1 VSTARRNGYS
11 VDMEM
16 DDIVTG
22 NFAPPRW
29 IVSAPKSLRVVDW
42 NIDRGLKL
50 SEIIDFLGDSK
61 ADVFL
66 LQEVDINA
74 HRTHRLNIAQEIA
87 RNLRLNYVFGREFV
101 ELTQGSKSSPA
112 YHGQATLSRWK
123 MSNSRIIHFERQSD
137 FWKPRWFKP
146 KLQAFQERLGGRIA
160 LLSEIDIQ
168 GLPIVTYNL
177 HLESRS
183 DDDLR
188 LAQLNEVLHD
198 AATFDPTRVLIVAG
212 DLNLN
217 ASKPRIAELLTSAG
231 LRDAVPTARVATTPH
246 RHLLEPGRYIDWAF
260 VRGSSQP
267 HAGKVLKSVTA
278 SDHYPISFELRLS
291 GSDRKIM
298 SSAFMSLL

>member
-1 VSTARRNGYS
+1 LTVSTNEIIA
-11 VDMEM
+11 E
-16 DDIVTG
+16 
-22 NFAPPRW
+22 NFAPNQWLSWPRSS
-29 IVSAPKSLRVVDW
+29 VRVVDW

-50 SEIIDFLGDSK
+50 SDIIDFLGDCN

-74 HRTHRLNIAQEIA
+74 YRTKQTNVAQEIA
-87 RNLRLNYVFGREFV
+87 RKLRLNYVWGREFV
-101 ELTQGSKSSPA
+101 ELTQGSKTSPA
-112 YHGQATLSRWK
+112 YHGQATLSRWRI
-123 MSNSRIIHFERQSD
+123 SRSSILHFQQQSD

-160 LLSEIDIQ
+160 LVSEIDLQ
-168 GLPIVTYNL
+168 GLPITTYNL

-188 LAQLNEVLHD
+188 LAQLNEVLQHT
-198 AATFDPTRVLIVAG
+198 ATYDPSRLLIVAG

-217 ASKPRIAELLTSAG
+217 ASKTRASEVLTRAG
-231 LRDAVPTARVATTPH
+231 FREAVPTAYVATTPH
-246 RHLLEPGRYIDWAF
+246 RHLLEPGRHIDWAF

-267 HAGKVLKSVTA
+267 SAGKVLKSVKA

-291 GSDRKIM
+291 AADQKAT
-298 SSAFMSLL
+298 SSGFLSLL

>member
-1 VSTARRNGYS
+1 MWTDELFA
-11 VDMEM
+11 E
-16 DDIVTG
+16 
-22 NFAPPRW
+22 NFAPNQWPSWPRSS
-29 IVSAPKSLRVVDW
+29 VRVVDW

-50 SEIIDFLGDSK
+50 SEIIEFLADSK

-74 HRTHRLNIAQEIA
+74 YRTHKLNIAQEIA
-87 RNLRLNYVFGREFV
+87 RKLRLNYAFGREFV

-123 MSNSRIIHFERQSD
+123 ISSSRIIHFDRQSD

-160 LLSEIDIQ
+160 LVSEIDLQ

-183 DDDLR
+183 DDNLR
-188 LAQLNEVLHD
+188 LAQLNQVLRD
-198 AATFDPTRVLIVAG
+198 ATAFEAERLLILAG

-217 ASKPRIAELLTSAG
+217 ASKPRVSELLGRAG
-231 LRDAVPTARVATTPH
+231 FREAVPTASVASTPQ
-246 RHLLEPGRYIDWAF
+246 RHLLEPGRHIDWAF
-260 VRGSSQP
+260 VRGSSQAN
-267 HAGKVLKSVTA
+267 AGKVLKSVKA

-291 GSDRKIM
+291 ADDRKVTA
-298 SSAFMSLL
+298 SRFLSL